1 MEAGILV
8 LFAVVGSGILA
19 LACLAAWVWALVD
32 ILKSEFSG
40 LNKLIWLAL
49 VIFLPLIGAL
59 LPTDIS
65 TETVDRLAAMFL
77 DPFEIGDLRSA

>member
-8 LFAVVGSGILA
+8 LFAVVGSGVLA

-32 ILKSEFSG
+32 ILRSEFVG

-49 VIFLPLIGAL
+49 VIFLPLIGVIL
-59 LPTDIS
+59 YYFIGREQKLPSNT
-65 TETVDRLAAMFL
+65 
-77 DPFEIGDLRSA
+77 

>member
-32 ILKSEFSG
+32 ILRSEFSG

-49 VIFLPLIGAL
+49 VIFLPLIGVIL
-59 LPTDIS
+59 YYFIGREQKLPSNT
-65 TETVDRLAAMFL
+65 
-77 DPFEIGDLRSA
+77 

>member
-32 ILKSEFSG
+32 ILKSEFVG

-49 VIFLPLIGAL
+49 VIFLPLIGVIL
-59 LPTDIS
+59 YYFIGREQKLGSS
-65 TETVDRLAAMFL
+65 TFQV
-77 DPFEIGDLRSA
+77 G

>member
-8 LFAVVGSGILA
+8 MFAVVGSGILA

-32 ILKSEFSG
+32 ILKNDFSG

-49 VIFLPLIGAL
+49 VIFLPLIGVIL
-59 LPTDIS
+59 YYFIGREQKLSSPTN
-65 TETVDRLAAMFL
+65 
-77 DPFEIGDLRSA
+77 

>member
-32 ILKSEFSG
+32 ILRNEFSG

-49 VIFLPLIGAL
+49 VIFLPLIGVIL
-59 LPTDIS
+59 YY
-65 TETVDRLAAMFL
+65 F
-77 DPFEIGDLRSA
+77 IGREQKLSSIP

>member
-32 ILKSEFSG
+32 ILKNDFSG
-40 LNKLIWLAL
+40 FNKLIWLAL
-49 VIFLPLIGAL
+49 VIFLPLIGVIL
-59 LPTDIS
+59 YY
-65 TETVDRLAAMFL
+65 F
-77 DPFEIGDLRSA
+77 IGREQKMSSPSN

>member
-32 ILKSEFSG
+32 ILKSEFVG

-49 VIFLPLIGAL
+49 VIFLPLIGVIL
-59 LPTDIS
+59 YY
-65 TETVDRLAAMFL
+65 F
-77 DPFEIGDLRSA
+77 IGREQKLSSPNT

>member
-32 ILKSEFSG
+32 ILKNDFSG
-40 LNKLIWLAL
+40 FNKLIWLLL
-49 VIFLPLIGAL
+49 VIFLPLIGVIL
-59 LPTDIS
+59 YY
-65 TETVDRLAAMFL
+65 F
-77 DPFEIGDLRSA
+77 IGREQKMSSPSN

>member
-1 MEAGILV
+1 MEAGIVV

-32 ILKSEFSG
+32 ILRSEFVG

-49 VIFLPLIGAL
+49 VIFLPLIGVIL
-59 LPTDIS
+59 YYFIGREQKLPPNT
-65 TETVDRLAAMFL
+65 
-77 DPFEIGDLRSA
+77 